1 MPTLLLSLAVLW
13 DTRLSKSSNSMP
25 SPPLLLAVALATTL
39 STQQKNIPWP
49 PLPMVLTSAT
59 TWSSSS
65 MSSPSPPLWLAVT
78 WSSPAQHE
86 PSKIPS
92 ILLSLASMLLNSTL
106 LPSTS
111 IPLSPLRSALTS
123 VRSSSEFSIKIP
135 VPLLS
140 EESTRSMVIT
150 RPSQKS
156 IPSSKSLIFPWEIAT
171 ASTKLQLSVMP
182 LCVPSPVIL
191 WPFMSIA
198 TLLWWTLMQSVPVA
212 VRFFLR
218 KKFPATVMGG
228 RPQAVIS
235 VPTKA
240 AEAAGTITPKLRPTN
255 ATRVSQRRTVF
266 EIIAFLLP
274 SFYGWRSHDRRIFY
288 LIA

>member
-92 ILLSLASMLLNSTL
+92 ILLYSTL

-218 KKFPATVMGG
+218 KKFPATAMGG

-240 AEAAGTITPKLRPTN
+240 AEAAGTITPKLRPTK
-255 ATRVSQRRTVF
+255 ATRVSQRRTVL
-266 EIIAFLLP
+266 EIITFLLP
-274 SFYGWRSHDRRIFY
+274 
-288 LIA
+288 